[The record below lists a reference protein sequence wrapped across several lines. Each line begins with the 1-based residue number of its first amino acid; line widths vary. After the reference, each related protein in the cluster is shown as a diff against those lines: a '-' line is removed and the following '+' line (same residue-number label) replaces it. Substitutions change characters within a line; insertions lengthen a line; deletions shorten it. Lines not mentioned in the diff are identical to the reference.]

1 MNHMHGIHL
10 LNIEQFFSRRRV
22 MDEQEVKRSAIV
34 PYSILS
40 KNEATLSYKIK
51 KIPYYHRFF
60 HVLDDIEEADVE
72 VDSDDMNTTSNIDY
86 YIFKYN
92 DKNAINLTD
101 WIYSATSIRKLVAG
115 VIDSFQ
121 HLLEG
126 LLVLH
131 QNQIGFFDISPQHI
145 LFLQNAREKP
155 VWSDFRYSIQL
166 NKLTADDHTYLLEIV
181 KRIQHFTYMPFELHV
196 LYYVMQHDGP
206 FPGIDESFVR
216 DFCDEYIENMSILR
230 LFSPTFKTNYTK
242 LCIDAMHKYIHQDT
256 SFIIKDIVERNAK
269 WDVYGFSL
277 MYIHIFGCIINT
289 YALKHTFLNEI
300 LHKLLV
306 NLHPD
311 STKRLSLDS
320 TKTLFHKYLNES
332 TMDWKFINKIE
343 DHSMATLFEEF
354 SK

>member
-22 MDEQEVKRSAIV
+22 IDEEEKRSTIV
-34 PYSILS
+34 RYSILS

-72 VDSDDMNTTSNIDY
+72 IDQPDDMNTASNIDY

-196 LYYVMQHDGP
+196 LYYVIQHDVP
-206 FPGIDESFVR
+206 FPVIDEAFVR
-216 DFCDEYIENMSILR
+216 DFCDEYIENMPLLR
-230 LFSPTFKTNYTK
+230 LFSTTFKTNYTK
-242 LCIDAMHKYIHQDT
+242 LCIGVMNGYIRKDA
-256 SFIIKDIVERNAK
+256 SFIIKDIVERKAK

-277 MYIHIFGCIINT
+277 IYIHIFGCMINT
-289 YALKHTFLNEI
+289 YELKHTFLNEI

-311 STKRLSLDS
+311 STKRLGLEE